1 MNTMLGA
8 GETEMDETPCAY
20 SMGWFL
26 VVPLLNLV
34 VSNKLAL
41 ILSCDP
47 RIVLCPHIEPPGQ
60 NLENGHGSREVRE
73 RNMFSSS
80 FGSKSLER
88 Y

>member
-1 MNTMLGA
+1 MNTVVGA
-8 GETEMDETPCAY
+8 GATEMDETPCA
-20 SMGWFL
+20 SLMGWFM

-34 VSNKLAL
+34 VSKKLAL

-47 RIVLCPHIEPPGQ
+47 RIVLCPHVQPLGQ
-60 NLENGHGSREVRE
+60 NLENGHGIWEVRE
-73 RNMFSSS
+73 RNMFPSS

>member
-8 GETEMDETPCAY
+8 GATEMDETPCA
-20 SMGWFL
+20 SLMGWFL

-34 VSNKLAL
+34 VCNKLAL

-47 RIVLCPHIEPPGQ
+47 RIVLCPHIEPLGQ